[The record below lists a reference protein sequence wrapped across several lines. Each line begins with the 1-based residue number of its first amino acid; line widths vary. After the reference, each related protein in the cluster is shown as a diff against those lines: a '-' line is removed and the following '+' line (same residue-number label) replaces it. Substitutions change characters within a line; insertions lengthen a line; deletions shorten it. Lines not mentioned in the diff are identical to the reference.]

1 MTTALIT
8 GFDPFAGDDHN
19 PSWDVAEE
27 LAARAGDGRLIAQ
40 AEHPDLTVHARRL
53 PVVHG
58 TALETLDAAI
68 AAVAPDVVVS
78 LGLAGGTEAV
88 RLERVGL
95 NLRDARIPDN
105 AGAQPVD
112 EPIVDDGEPALF
124 STLRL
129 KAAHT
134 RIAAAG
140 IPVQLSLSAGS
151 FVCNEVLYGLVHRLR
166 ERRQDARPTAHDGDS
181 APSSVRGGFVHVPSL
196 RAADSPVSLEQA
208 VEAVDLLLA
217 ESLHDRPDA
226 EHPGGALH

>member
-8 GFDPFAGDDHN
+8 GFDPFAGADHN

-27 LAARAGDGRLIAQ
+27 LAARAADGRLIAQ
-40 AEHPDLTVHARRL
+40 AEHAGLTVDTRRL

-58 TALETLDAAI
+58 TALDALDAAI
-68 AAVAPDVVVS
+68 AAVAPDVVIS
-78 LGLAGGTEAV
+78 LGLAGGTDAV

-112 EPIVDDGEPALF
+112 EPIVDDGAPALF

-129 KAAHT
+129 KAAHA
-134 RIAAAG
+134 RITAAQ

-151 FVCNEVLYGLVHRLR
+151 FVCNEVLYGLLHRLR
-166 ERRQDARPTAHDGDS
+166 GGSAEQHDDDA
-181 APSSVRGGFVHVPSL
+181 APAPVRGGFVHVPSL
-196 RAADSPVSLEQA
+196 READCPVSLQQA

-217 ESLHDRPDA
+217 ASLDDRPDV

>member
-8 GFDPFAGDDHN
+8 GFDPFAGADHN

-27 LAARAGDGRLIAQ
+27 LAARAADGRLIAQ
-40 AEHPDLTVHARRL
+40 TEHTGLTVDIHRL
-53 PVVHG
+53 PVVHEA
-58 TALETLDAAI
+58 ALEALDAAI
-68 AAVAPDVVVS
+68 AAVAPDVVIS
-78 LGLAGGTEAV
+78 LGLADGTDAV

-112 EPIVDDGEPALF
+112 EPIVDDGAPALF

-129 KAAHT
+129 KAAHA
-134 RIAAAG
+134 RITAAQ

-151 FVCNEVLYGLVHRLR
+151 FVCNEVLYGLLHRLR
-166 ERRQDARPTAHDGDS
+166 GGQAEPYDAA
-181 APSSVRGGFVHVPSL
+181 APAPVRGGFVHVPSL
-196 RAADSPVSLEQA
+196 READCPVSLQQA

-217 ESLHDRPDA
+217 ASLDDRPDV

>member
-8 GFDPFAGDDHN
+8 GFDPFAGADHN
-19 PSWDVAEE
+19 PSWDVAEQ
-27 LAARAGDGRLIAQ
+27 LAARAEQGRLAAQ
-40 AEHPDLTVHARRL
+40 AEHPGLILRARRL

-68 AAVAPDVVVS
+68 AAVAPDVVIS
-78 LGLAGGTEAV
+78 LGLAGGTDAI

-129 KAAHT
+129 KAAHA
-134 RIAAAG
+134 RIAAAD
-140 IPVQLSLSAGS
+140 IPVRLSLSAGS
-151 FVCNEVLYGLVHRLR
+151 FVCNEVLYGLLHRLGGA
-166 ERRQDARPTAHDGDS
+166 RQAAHDG
-181 APSSVRGGFVHVPSL
+181 APSPIPGGFVHVPSL
-196 RAADSPVSLEQA
+196 READCPVSLEQA

-226 EHPGGALH
+226 ERPGGALH

>member
-8 GFDPFAGDDHN
+8 GFDPFAGADHN

-27 LAARAGDGRLIAQ
+27 LAARAADGRLIAQ
-40 AEHPDLTVHARRL
+40 TEHTGLTVDIHRL
-53 PVVHG
+53 PVVHEA
-58 TALETLDAAI
+58 ALETLDAAI
-68 AAVAPDVVVS
+68 AAVAPDVVIS
-78 LGLAGGTEAV
+78 LGLAGGTDAV

-112 EPIVDDGEPALF
+112 EPIVDDGAPALF

-129 KAAHT
+129 KAAHA
-134 RIAAAG
+134 RITAAQ

-151 FVCNEVLYGLVHRLR
+151 FVCNEVLYGLLHRLR
-166 ERRQDARPTAHDGDS
+166 GGSAEQHDDA
-181 APSSVRGGFVHVPSL
+181 APAPVRGGFVHVPSL
-196 RAADSPVSLEQA
+196 READCPVSLQQA

-217 ESLHDRPDA
+217 ASLDDRPDV

>member
-8 GFDPFAGDDHN
+8 GFDPFAGADHN

-27 LAARAGDGRLIAQ
+27 LAARAADGHLIAQ
-40 AEHPDLTVHARRL
+40 AEHTGLTVDVHRL

-58 TALETLDAAI
+58 AALEALDAAI
-68 AAVAPDVVVS
+68 AAVAPDVVLC
-78 LGLAGGTEAV
+78 LGLADGTDAV

-112 EPIVDDGEPALF
+112 EPIVDGGAPALF

-129 KAAHT
+129 KAAHA
-134 RIAAAG
+134 RITAAQ

-151 FVCNEVLYGLVHRLR
+151 FVCNEVLYGLLHRLHGGSA
-166 ERRQDARPTAHDGDS
+166 EQQDDDEAS
-181 APSSVRGGFVHVPSL
+181 APVRGGFVHVPSL
-196 RAADSPVSLEQA
+196 READCPVSLQQA

-217 ESLHDRPDA
+217 ASLDDRPDV